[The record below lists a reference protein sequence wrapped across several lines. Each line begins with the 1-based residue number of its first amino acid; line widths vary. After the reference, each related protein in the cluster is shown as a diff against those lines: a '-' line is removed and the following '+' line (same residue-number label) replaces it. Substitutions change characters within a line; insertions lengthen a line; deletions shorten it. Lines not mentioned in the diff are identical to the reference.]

1 MGVERRRNSVSERL
15 PLRGRLLTASL
26 TNGPDPPSVTRNIA
40 VRGPERAGAY
50 ARVIGGSGRRG
61 VGGVQGVAVLE
72 AKSPTFNVARLSG
85 KAAGIAIHTTNARR
99 GLELGG
105 TCSSIPYSRPGV
117 QEASG

>member
-72 AKSPTFNVARLSG
+72 AKSFFFDYAHRTIPGDVSLQLSASTVRIGPLVYHIRLFF
-85 KAAGIAIHTTNARR
+85 KNTYTIFK
-99 GLELGG
+99 
-105 TCSSIPYSRPGV
+105 PK
-117 QEASG
+117 